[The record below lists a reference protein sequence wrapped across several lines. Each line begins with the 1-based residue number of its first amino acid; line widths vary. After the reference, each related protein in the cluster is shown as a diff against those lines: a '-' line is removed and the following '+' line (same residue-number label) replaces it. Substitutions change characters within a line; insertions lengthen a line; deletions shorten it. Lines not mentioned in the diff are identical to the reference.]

1 MMNKKAAFPSQSLRS
16 VLLGLGGL
24 IILIFL
30 LVVAFSRMIPASFL
44 QPTAS
49 TPTAMVTPSMA
60 VTQSTMMP
68 TEDVIATKQALEN
81 MMGQTRTAAAQTPVN
96 MLPTLPPTLTPGP
109 TETPN
114 YTLSDHQFAG
124 DGIIVFESSLGTPNY
139 PIVVYD
145 FWVDIPRGNKVFA
158 GGTTISQ
165 GAITVEAN
173 NAPIDQPEVYLT
185 PRQSGRVKIVDAQ
198 GQRLVLRT
206 LDGNDVFYFD
216 IPTRQFVDSLTTTVV
231 APTVTLWATY
241 TPIPTMV
248 RVPTYTPTSVNPP
261 ANTPTAIGYPPPPPN
276 PTASA
281 IPAQGTGTAQP

>member
-1 MMNKKAAFPSQSLRS
+1 MRKKAAFPSQSLGS
-16 VLLGLGGL
+16 ILLGLGGL
-24 IILIFL
+24 AILIFL
-30 LVVAFSRMIPASFL
+30 LVVAFSKMIPASFL

-49 TPTAMVTPSMA
+49 TSTAMVTSSVGITPSG
-60 VTQSTMMP
+60 TQ
-68 TEDVIATKQALEN
+68 TEDVLATKQWLEY
-81 MMGQTRTAAAQTPVN
+81 MMGQVRTAAAQTPVN
-96 MLPTLPPTLTPGP
+96 LLPTLPPMLTPGS

-124 DGIIVFESSLGTPNY
+124 DGMIVFESSLGIQNY

-158 GGTTISQ
+158 GGTTTNQ
-165 GAITVEAN
+165 GAITVEPN

-198 GQRLVLRT
+198 GQRLVLQT

-216 IPTRQFVDSLTTTVV
+216 IPTRQFVDSLTATVV
-231 APTVTLWATY
+231 APTVTPWPTY

-248 RVPTYTPTSVNPP
+248 RVPTYTPTSANPSMTS
-261 ANTPTAIGYPPPPPN
+261 TPTTIGYP
-276 PTASA
+276 S
-281 IPAQGTGTAQP
+281 PAP